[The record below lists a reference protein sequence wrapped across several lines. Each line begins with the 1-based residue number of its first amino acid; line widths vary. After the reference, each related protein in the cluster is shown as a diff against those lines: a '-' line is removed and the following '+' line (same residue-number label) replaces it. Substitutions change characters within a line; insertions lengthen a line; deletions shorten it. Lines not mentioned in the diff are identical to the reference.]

1 MYKGKFEESEENF
14 LILSSI
20 SDKGDGKSFNP
31 MLGGGGRGGGTN
43 NSKPILANNK
53 KSSETRKPNRF
64 LTQIPKGTRA
74 KF

>member
-31 MLGGGGRGGGTN
+31 MLGGEQTT
-43 NSKPILANNK
+43 ANPYWQTT
-53 KSSETRKPNRF
+53 KSRPRQGNPTDF
-64 LTQIPKGTRA
+64 
-74 KF
+74 